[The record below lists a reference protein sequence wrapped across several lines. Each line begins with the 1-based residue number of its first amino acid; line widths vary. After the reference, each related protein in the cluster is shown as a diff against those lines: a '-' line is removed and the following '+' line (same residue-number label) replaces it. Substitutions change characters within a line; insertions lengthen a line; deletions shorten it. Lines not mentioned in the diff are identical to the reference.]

1 MEITGKYVETEE
13 YKKEVEKKGFKYS
26 PATGS
31 LFLSYPY
38 LPKKFSRYAVK
49 IGLYHVGISPISK
62 INSVE
67 YYERGSGY
75 HKVDAPGGPF
85 RDYAERILKESL
97 EKSRPK
103 SLLV

>member
-67 YYERGSGY
+67 YYDQRKPRKVQAEEPSG
-75 HKVDAPGGPF
+75 VIIPS
-85 RDYAERILKESL
+85 E
-97 EKSRPK
+97 
-103 SLLV
+103 